1 MSRQL
6 FVNLPVENLDR
17 SVEFFTKL
25 GFTFN
30 PLYTDET
37 GTCMILGQDNFVML
51 LTNEKF
57 ATFTPNPVSDAK
69 KTTEVLMALSC
80 DSREEVDE
88 QVRLAIEA
96 GGNTYS
102 EPRDYGFMYSHGYQ
116 DLDGHI
122 WEVFYMDESKFPN
135 S

>member
-6 FVNLPVENLDR
+6 FVNLAVENLDR

-37 GTCMILGQDNFVML
+37 GTCMILGESNFVML
-51 LTNEKF
+51 LTREKF
-57 ATFTPNPVSDAK
+57 ASFIPHPVSDAK
-69 KTTEVLMALSC
+69 QSAEVMLALSC

-88 QVRLAIEA
+88 QVRLAIE
-96 GGNTYS
+96 GGGTTYG
-102 EPRDYGFMYSHGYQ
+102 EPRVYDFMYSHGYQ

-122 WEVFYMDESKFPN
+122 WEVFYMDESKFPK

>member
-6 FVNLPVENLDR
+6 FVNLAVENLDR

-88 QVRLAIEA
+88 QVRLALEA
-96 GGNTYS
+96 GGNTYG

-122 WEVFYMDESKFPN
+122 WEVFYMDASKFPN

>member
-6 FVNLPVENLDR
+6 FVNLPVGNLDR

-30 PLYTDET
+30 PQFTDET
-37 GTCMILGQDNFVML
+37 ATCMILGESNFVML
-51 LTNEKF
+51 LTKEKF
-57 ATFTPNPVSDAK
+57 ATFTPNPISDAR
-69 KTTEVLMALSC
+69 KTTEVLMALSY

-122 WEVFYMDESKFPN
+122 WEVFYMDASKFPN